1 VGGCNLGVNP
11 LRFNLA
17 LNPGLP
23 CGLLDLGVGISP
35 ASPQLHPDSF
45 SRLYTKPYE
54 RPLTSAI

>member
-1 VGGCNLGVNP
+1 

-35 ASPQLHPDSF
+35 ASPQLHP
-45 SRLYTKPYE
+45 RLLQQVVHK
-54 RPLTSAI
+54 AV